1 MKTPHSPPG
10 LLSLCLM
17 LLAGCTSAPHSTEPL
32 PTEPG
37 CPAVVACQLPATA
50 PRTNGELRHA
60 LDVIEQ
66 AWAECAAQVD
76 MLLEHQQAQP

>member
-1 MKTPHSPPG
+1 M
-10 LLSLCLM
+10 
-17 LLAGCTSAPHSTEPL
+17 
-32 PTEPG
+32 
-37 CPAVVACQLPATA
+37 VACQLPATA